1 MSFIRNLKNTRINGC
16 KFLLKEIEYKYINDK
31 IYENL
36 ENNLGLKKSIEK
48 AMLEF
53 NKNSKV
59 KYFNVK
65 QIKTF
70 TKNFLKEELARNK
83 RNVKRPHGGHQLSN
97 QEVIRDTQD
106 VSISIEINPM
116 DTDGNTQLHY
126 VCITKGDDSVRI
138 PCSSKEQA
146 QMISR
151 NYNVN
156 SF

>member
-1 MSFIRNLKNTRINGC
+1 MSFISRLKKIKINGC

-36 ENNLGLKKSIEK
+36 ENSLCLQKSTEI

-59 KYFNVK
+59 KYFNTK

-70 TKNFLKEELARNK
+70 AKNFLKEEVG
-83 RNVKRPHGGHQLSN
+83 RNVRSLKRPHSGHQLSN
-97 QEVIRDTQD
+97 QEVIYDTQN

-116 DTDGNTQLHY
+116 DSNGEEQLHY
-126 VCITKGDDSVRI
+126 VCITQGDSSIRI